1 MSVRHQ
7 HGQHVQSVQH
17 SLAPDTIPMYLFYIF
32 QFFVSSIWHKQTY
45 QPINTPFVDN
55 LEGSNL
61 ANWCNACCT
70 DVMQVNCSLIAHR
83 SKLCTRHTDVLY

>member
-1 MSVRHQ
+1 MDNMF
-7 HGQHVQSVQH
+7 
-17 SLAPDTIPMYLFYIF
+17 SLFSTAWHRIQYQCIFFIVF